1 MPIIT
6 VANLKGGVAK
16 TSLLFHAAGALSKRG
31 CLLLLIDSDPQA
43 SLTAGLLGVEATWA
57 IPPENTITAIHA
69 GDEPY
74 PEAVIRP
81 TSIAGID
88 LLAGSR
94 HAARYNVP
102 VPEEAPYEDQTRL
115 RDFLAGIKDRYDII
129 LVDTP
134 PNLHMATYSSL
145 AAADRYIVPLVPEDF
160 GSQGLA
166 AVRQSAGLVGA
177 RVNPNLHLLGI
188 VLTLYAGRR
197 AIHKLYEER
206 LRLGA
211 PGLVFEHPMPV
222 SVDFIEALV
231 ALKPV
236 THHKPRGIAAKAI
249 DAIVGELL
257 ARLSDS
263 NASPG
268 LPGDLVASNQIA
280 GRYWHQAA

>member
-1 MPIIT
+1 MPIIA

-16 TSLLFHAAGALSKRG
+16 TSLLFHAAGTLARRG
-31 CLLLLIDSDPQA
+31 ATLLLVDADPQG
-43 SLTAGLLGVEATWA
+43 SLSAGFLGVETTWA
-57 IPPENTITAIHA
+57 LAPEHTIAAVQA

-74 PEAVIRP
+74 PETVIRP

-88 LLAGSR
+88 LLPGSC

-102 VPEEAPYEDQTRL
+102 VPEEAPYADQVRL
-115 RDFLAGIKDRYDII
+115 RDFLDGVRGCYDII

-134 PNLHMATYSSL
+134 PNLHLATYSSL
-145 AAADRYIVPLVPEDF
+145 AAADHYLVPIVPEDF

-166 AVRQSAGLVGA
+166 AVRQSAAVVKA
-177 RVNPNLHLLGI
+177 RVNATLDLLGI

-197 AIHKLYEER
+197 AVHRLYEER

-211 PGLVFEHPMPV
+211 PGMVFAAPMPV
-222 SVDFIEALV
+222 SVDYIEALV

-236 THHKPRGIAAKAI
+236 SHHKPRGVAAKAM
-249 DAIVGELL
+249 DAIVAELT

-263 NASPG
+263 KAAE
-268 LPGDLVASNQIA
+268 VA
-280 GRYWHQAA
+280 